1 MNWVLFSIGVLVYL
15 VIGGLLTGYNL
26 VREVDNKPTN
36 DLLPILWPI
45 FLVCELVKIL
55 LFIITCIPFIIFL
68 FIYGICN
75 FILSILNIFTK
86 GNKRW

>member
-26 VREVDNKPTN
+26 VREVDNKSTN
-36 DLLPILWPI
+36 NLLPILWPV
-45 FLVCELVKIL
+45 FLVYELVKIL
-55 LFIITCIPFIIFL
+55 LFIVTCIPFIIFL

>member
-15 VIGGLLTGYNL
+15 VIGGLLAGYNL
-26 VREVDNKPTN
+26 VREVDNKSTN
-36 DLLPILWPI
+36 NLLPILWPI

-55 LFIITCIPFIIFL
+55 LFIVTCIPFIVFL
-68 FIYGICN
+68 FIYAVCN
-75 FILSILNIFTK
+75 FLASILNIFTK